1 MADILP
7 FTYRRPAAP
16 PQTARGPARPDSDTR
31 QRVQSVPIVGRLF
44 GEDVELYVSEEE
56 LDRLMGRPPRS

>member
-16 PQTARGPARPDSDTR
+16 KLARPDSDTR

-44 GEDVELYVSEEE
+44 GEDVELYVSEDE